1 MHPLSSYQKPSFVR
15 AGITIVFGMTNKGKL
30 IVKTIVNFKFTL
42 ISLYDNINIAWR
54 DLQWV

>member
-1 MHPLSSYQKPSFVR
+1 MR
-15 AGITIVFGMTNKGKL
+15 AEIMIVYGIAYKGKL

-54 DLQWV
+54 GFQ